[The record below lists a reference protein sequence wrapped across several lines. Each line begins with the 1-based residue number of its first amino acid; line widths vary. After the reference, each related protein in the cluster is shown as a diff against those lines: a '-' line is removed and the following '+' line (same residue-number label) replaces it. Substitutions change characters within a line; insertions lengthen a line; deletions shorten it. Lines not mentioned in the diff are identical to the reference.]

1 MRCGVVW
8 CGLGWRLRRRLW
20 WGMGGRLECRLEWG
34 WLRLDAVGLAVLT
47 PV

>member
-8 CGLGWRLRRRLW
+8 CGLGWRLRRLW
-20 WGMGGRLECRLEWG
+20 WGVGGRLECRLGWG